1 MLFGKN
7 IFCYKNI
14 CQTVEHEYAP
24 PGHEYPRVQGVFGH
38 AAVVRLQSQVVVV
51 GGYHGSVTGDTLGY
65 TLPSTLATEH
75 HSGTHLGHF
84 NFGTPV

>member
-1 MLFGKN
+1 MLFKK
-7 IFCYKNI
+7 IYFCYKNI

-38 AAVVRLQSQVVVV
+38 TAIVRLQSQVVVV

-75 HSGTHLGHF
+75 QLGTVRIGLF
-84 NFGTPV
+84 NVKI